1 MLICQKPE
9 GVHGQRKVG
18 NPWSRIW
25 VSGSTS
31 NYWATCI
38 WTTSWI
44 PRFQFIHFVLVC
56 NNFSHQELT
65 SLILKFVL
73 SFLIHQKQD

>member
-25 VSGSTS
+25 VSRSTS

-44 PRFQFIHFVLVC
+44 PRFQFIHFVL
-56 NNFSHQELT
+56 
-65 SLILKFVL
+65 
-73 SFLIHQKQD
+73 